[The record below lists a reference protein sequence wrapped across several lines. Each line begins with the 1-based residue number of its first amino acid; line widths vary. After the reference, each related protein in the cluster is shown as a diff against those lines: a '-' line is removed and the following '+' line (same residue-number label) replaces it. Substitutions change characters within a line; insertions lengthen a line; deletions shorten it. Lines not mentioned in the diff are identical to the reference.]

1 MAEEKYMSG
10 RYGGD
15 SDGGVSYSEGVFER
29 SRDRISKKQKYF
41 ERFNKLYLPI
51 KLGVGL
57 ANSAINDKAQAQQ
70 NELNFQF
77 ANHKIVHDDA
87 MKVLATYKENQEN
100 NISNRDYLYSVN
112 RTRII
117 DAISKKNPN
126 IDLDFMSGAINDN
139 AYKLA
144 DEQLEAY
151 ESMLEDVKDLPQWD
165 PEGTAHLEWWKSTQG
180 KKAPRNIRQL
190 IGRRVSDWW
199 GSRNEET
206 LKEEN
211 SVHDLTDENL
221 LKYNEFEK
229 TFAAYQKIT
238 GTKGI
243 NVSTYVEQA
252 KKEGKLKGVI
262 VPELTNAKIQTRQ
275 TSDGLE
281 QPYMVVTRKN
291 PNISEENPNE
301 FISEEILLGKPYPVA
316 DRVTMGDVN
325 EILDMVK
332 VNSASYNR
340 IIQAIASDNGRAP
353 TFAQITNALTLI
365 DSKDLKVDLSVQES
379 ILETSKK
386 VYDILAQKSFRVV
399 VDGVEQ
405 FEPFLIEDN
414 MGNFRRNER
423 VTDDV
428 LEKNGFNIKAIDAW
442 INSSVTDAMKQ
453 IQPTLDGNPVLD
465 DLPEGAIRI
474 DDYASNTLNLN
485 AQKTE
490 QAMGMLQ
497 NTLSGSMEDFN
508 KSNVPYKDY
517 ETTLGV
523 MFDLKALGMSEDDI
537 KMIADTPVKYRMSN
551 FGIYFIPSDSGGGSG
566 GPAGGNVS

>member
-29 SRDRISKKQKYF
+29 SRDRISKKEKYF

-57 ANSAINDKAQAQQ
+57 ANSAINDRAQAQQ

-87 MKVLATYKENQEN
+87 MKVLSTYKENQEN
-100 NISNRDYLYSVN
+100 NISNRDYLYDVN

-117 DAISKKNPN
+117 EAIQNKNPN
-126 IDLDFMSGAINDN
+126 IDIDFMSGAINDN

-144 DEQLEAY
+144 DEQLESYNA
-151 ESMLEDVKDLPQWD
+151 MLEDVKDLPQWD
-165 PEGTAHLEWWKSTQG
+165 PQGDAHLEWWKSTQG
-180 KKAPRNIRQL
+180 KKAPRNIKQL

-229 TFAAYQKIT
+229 TFSAYQKIT

-243 NVSTYVEQA
+243 DVGTYIQQA

-275 TSDGLE
+275 TGDGLE
-281 QPYMVVTRKN
+281 QPFMVVTRKN
-291 PNISEENPNE
+291 PSISEENPDE
-301 FISEEILLGKPYPVA
+301 FISEEILLGQPYSVA

-332 VNSASYNR
+332 VNSASYNN
-340 IIQAIASDNGRAP
+340 IIKAISSDNGRAP

-386 VYDILAQKSFRVV
+386 VYDILAQKSFKVV
-399 VDGVEQ
+399 VNGVEQ
-405 FEPFLIEDN
+405 FEPFLIEDLS
-414 MGNFRRNER
+414 GNFRRNEL
-423 VTDDV
+423 VTDEV

-442 INSSVTDAMKQ
+442 INSSVTDAMQ
-453 IQPTLDGNPVLD
+453 MIPPSNDGNPVLD
-465 DLPEGAIRI
+465 DLPEGAILI
-474 DDYASNTLNLN
+474 DTYASNTLNLN

-490 QAMGMLQ
+490 QAMGMLPS
-497 NTLSGSMEDFN
+497 TLSKNIEDFN

-517 ETTLGV
+517 ETSLGL
-523 MFDLKALGMSEDDI
+523 MFNLKELGMSDDEI
-537 KMIADTPVKYRMSN
+537 EMITDTPVKYRMSK
-551 FGIYFIPSDSGGGSG
+551 FGIYFIP
-566 GPAGGNVS
+566 AE

>member
-29 SRDRISKKQKYF
+29 SRDRISKKEKYF

-51 KLGVGL
+51 KIGVGL

-87 MKVLATYKENQEN
+87 MKVLSTYKENQEN

-117 DAISKKNPN
+117 EAIQNKNPN
-126 IDLDFMSGAINDN
+126 IDIDFMSGAINDN

-144 DEQLEAY
+144 DEQLESY
-151 ESMLEDVKDLPQWD
+151 NDMLEDVKDLPQWD
-165 PEGTAHLEWWKSTQG
+165 PQGDAHLEWWKSTQG
-180 KKAPRNIRQL
+180 KKAPRNIRQV

-229 TFAAYQKIT
+229 TFSAYQKIT

-243 NVSTYVEQA
+243 DVSTYIQQA

-262 VPELTNAKIQTRQ
+262 VPELTNAKIQVRQ
-275 TSDGLE
+275 TEDGLE
-281 QPYMVVTRKN
+281 QPFMVVTRKN

-301 FISEEILLGKPYPVA
+301 FISEEILLGKPYSVA

-325 EILDMVK
+325 EILDMVE
-332 VNSASYNR
+332 VNSDSYNR
-340 IIQAIASDNGRAP
+340 IIKAIASDNGRAP
-353 TFAQITNALTLI
+353 TFSQITNALTMI
-365 DSKDLKVDLSVQES
+365 DNKDLKMDLSVQGDQ
-379 ILETSKK
+379 LELVTK
-386 VYDILAQKSFRVV
+386 VYDILAQKSFKVV

-405 FEPFLIEDN
+405 FEPFLIEDLN
-414 MGNFRRNER
+414 GNFRRNER
-423 VTDDV
+423 VTDEV

-442 INSSVTDAMKQ
+442 INSSVTNAMQK
-453 IQPTLDGNPVLD
+453 IPPTLDNNPIID
-465 DLPEGAIRI
+465 DLPEGAIPI
-474 DDYASNTLNLN
+474 NTYASNTLNLN

-490 QAMGMLQ
+490 QAMGMLPS
-497 NTLSGSMEDFN
+497 TLSKSMEDFN

-517 ETTLGV
+517 ETSLGL
-523 MFDLKALGMSEDDI
+523 MFNLKELGMSDDEI
-537 KMIADTPVKYRMSN
+537 EMITDTPVKYRMSK
-551 FGIYFIPSDSGGGSG
+551 FGIYFIP
-566 GPAGGNVS
+566 AE